1 MSVGSIWWILKSQQ
15 RWNVLWYLAYSV
27 TILHCFGWQMTS
39 TISTWLFHLRYIP
52 SGHWGAAHVNN
63 HVTQSRFVVIKQ
75 VSMFLLLYSHLY
87 FLFFSSLHNTRHT
100 RNCARQFNIG
110 QEREAGRLATLWMI
124 TFRQNNHPESV
135 IPLTKKRRMTYK
147 WRKSDLKDENW
158 VIF

>member
-1 MSVGSIWWILKSQQ
+1 M
-15 RWNVLWYLAYSV
+15 YYD
-27 TILHCFGWQMTS
+27 T
-39 TISTWLFHLRYIP
+39 LRL
-52 SGHWGAAHVNN
+52 
-63 HVTQSRFVVIKQ
+63 QSRFFIALGDRWHLQYLPDSSFCGTSLGTLRCSARKQ
-75 VSMFLLLYSHLY
+75 SCNTKPFCSYSASIHVSVTLFTFVLP
-87 FLFFSSLHNTRHT
+87 FFSSLHNTRHT

-110 QEREAGRLATLWMI
+110 QDREAGRLVTWWMI